1 MAKIAQF
8 GFKRLDTSR
17 QSSSSGL
24 PMATPAHHNPRD
36 KKTSAG
42 TKGRT
47 GAFSTTHWS
56 VVLNAGKDNAR
67 SAAALEKLCRQYW
80 PPIHAFVRRR
90 GADRHAAEDLTQAF
104 FAHLLDKESLKKV
117 DPKKGRFRTFLLASL
132 TNFLA
137 NEWDKRRT
145 LKRGA
150 HYQIMPLHEVAEEM
164 YHCEPAGSAT
174 PEKLFDRRWA
184 LLVIEE
190 VRKRLKEEY
199 ADKTELFAKLE
210 PGLTGELS
218 AGWYADAAS
227 ELGMSEG
234 ATRVALHRLRRR
246 FGDLLRE
253 EIGKTVACDEEIDG
267 EIRHLFA
274 AMAA

>member
-1 MAKIAQF
+1 MAK
-8 GFKRLDTSR
+8 S
-17 QSSSSGL
+17 
-24 PMATPAHHNPRD
+24 AHHNSPD
-36 KKTSAG
+36 GKPYAG
-42 TKGRT
+42 TGRT

-56 VVLNAGKDNAR
+56 VVLTAGSGDPAH

-80 PPIHAFVRRR
+80 HPIYAFVRRR
-90 GADRHAAEDLTQAF
+90 GADRHEAEDLTQSF

-117 DPKKGRFRTFLLASL
+117 DRQKGKFRTFLLASL

-145 LKRGA
+145 LKRGGE
-150 HYQIMPLHEVAEEM
+150 YQIMPLHEVAEEM
-164 YHCEPAGSAT
+164 YKCEPTGSAT

-184 LLVIEE
+184 LLLVEA
-190 VRKRLKEEY
+190 VRTRLKAEY
-199 ADKTELFAKLE
+199 LAQKKVELFAKLE
-210 PGLTGELS
+210 SGLTGELS
-218 AGWYADAAS
+218 AGWYGNVAV

-253 EIGKTVACDEEIDG
+253 EVAQTVGSNAEVDE

-274 AMAA
+274 VMTR